1 VIRYVL
7 AVALV
12 AAILGMAALAVDH
25 GATVRGETELSSA
38 VERIDDAAVD
48 LHRNEDLALA
58 GNPPPQR
65 VLDVTL
71 PGEGYTS
78 EAPET
83 VSFAR
88 APGKNITMVTYRFPG
103 RAEHSHVIE
112 APLAHAGER
121 EFRLDGYSGD
131 VTLFLRL
138 VADDD
143 GRPVVS
149 VTVDP

>member
-7 AVALV
+7 VVALAV
-12 AAILGMAALAVDH
+12 AILGLAAVAIDH
-25 GATVRGETELSSA
+25 GTAVRGETELESA
-38 VERIDDAAVD
+38 LDAVDEAAVD

-65 VLDVTL
+65 VVEVDL

-78 EAPET
+78 EAPDHVTFE
-83 VSFAR
+83 R
-88 APGKNITMVTYRFPG
+88 APGENLTHVAYRFPG
-103 RAEHSHVIE
+103 RAERSRVVE
-112 APLAHAGER
+112 APLARAGEGT
-121 EFRLDGYSGD
+121 FGLGGYTGR

-149 VTVDP
+149 LAVRP